1 MNIMYKVIIIIL
13 LPLALLLTTVEVV
26 SFNTDYFVNKYEEY
40 EISKSTGI
48 VIDDLEGIT
57 DKLLNYLKDKTDNL
71 EIEKEING
79 SKRQVFNEKEI
90 LHMIDVKDLFIKG
103 KIIRNISMILII
115 ISILYLGIKNKKD
128 LGQAFIMSSALSILS
143 MVTLFLLMY
152 TNFNKYFTY
161 FHEIF
166 FTNDL
171 WLLNPETDVLIQML
185 PLEFFYSIATKI
197 STMFILEVII
207 LALIGLFIQKTYK
220 PSLYGNN

>member
-1 MNIMYKVIIIIL
+1 
-13 LPLALLLTTVEVV
+13 
-26 SFNTDYFVNKYEEY
+26 
-40 EISKSTGI
+40 
-48 VIDDLEGIT
+48 
-57 DKLLNYLKDKTDNL
+57 
-71 EIEKEING
+71 
-79 SKRQVFNEKEI
+79 
-90 LHMIDVKDLFIKG
+90 
-103 KIIRNISMILII
+103 MILII

>member
-13 LPLALLLTTVEVV
+13 LPLALLLTTVELV

>member
-13 LPLALLLTTVEVV
+13 LPLALLLTTVELV

-185 PLEFFYSIATKI
+185 PLEFFYSIKKLV
-197 STMFILEVII
+197 SH
-207 LALIGLFIQKTYK
+207 
-220 PSLYGNN
+220 S